1 MEVKFMIVVTGAA
14 GFIGSA
20 IVWALNKKGR
30 TDIHAVDFLQN
41 DDRWLNLNN
50 LKYSDYEEKDAFMK
64 RIIFDDKLLRD
75 SVEGIIHM
83 GACSSTTETN
93 ASFLIENNYKYT
105 QVLAKWCVKN
115 GKKFVY
121 ASSAATYG
129 DGSFGFDDSNEGIE
143 KLKPLNK
150 YAFSKQLFDLW
161 ALREGCLDKM
171 AGMKYFNVYGP
182 NEYHKDDMRSVVH
195 KAFGQIKETGKL
207 KLFKSHNKDYKDG
220 GQLRDFIY
228 VKDAVDM
235 TLFAYEK
242 GIKGIYNVGTGKARS
257 FADLGT
263 AVFKAMGKP
272 VNIEYMDMPETIRD
286 KYQYFTEAKTDKIK
300 KAGFTAK
307 IHTLEEGV
315 ADYVKNYLIPG
326 DSRLA

>member
-1 MEVKFMIVVTGAA
+1 MIVVTGAA

-20 IVWALNKKGR
+20 IVWALNKKGFH
-30 TDIHAVDFLQN
+30 DIHAVDFLQHDN
-41 DDRWLNLNN
+41 RWQNLANF
-50 LKYSDYEEKDAFMK
+50 KITDYEEKDAFIK
-64 RIIFDDKLLRD
+64 RVIFDDKVLKD

-83 GACSSTTETN
+83 GACSSTTETD

-115 GKKFVY
+115 NNKFVY

-129 DGSFGFDDSNEGIE
+129 AGEHGFNDNHEGLE
-143 KLKPLNK
+143 KLKPMNK
-150 YAFSKQLFDLW
+150 YAFSKQLLDLW
-161 ALREGCLDKM
+161 AQREGNLDKIC
-171 AGMKYFNVYGP
+171 GLKYFNVYGP
-182 NEYHKDDMRSVVH
+182 NEEHKEDMRSVVH
-195 KAFGQIKETGKL
+195 KAYGQIKETGKL
-207 KLFKSHNKDYKDG
+207 KLFKSYKDSYADG

-257 FADLGT
+257 FADLGA

-272 VNIEYMDMPETIRD
+272 VNIEYIEMPESIRD
-286 KYQYFTEAKTDKIK
+286 KYQYFTEAKMDKIQ
-300 KAGFTAK
+300 KAGYNAK
-307 IHTLEEGV
+307 GHTLEAGV
-315 ADYVKNYLIPG
+315 EDYVKNYLMHE
-326 DSRLA
+326 DQRLK

>member
-1 MEVKFMIVVTGAA
+1 MIVVTGAA

-20 IVWALNKKGR
+20 IVWALNKRGF
-30 TDIHAVDFLQN
+30 TDIHAVDLLQK
-41 DDRWLNLNN
+41 DDRWLNIAR
-50 LKYSDYEEKDAFMK
+50 LKISEYEERDAFIK
-64 RIIFDDKLLRD
+64 RIIFDDAFLREK
-75 SVEGIIHM
+75 VEGIIHM
-83 GACSSTTETN
+83 GACSSTTETD
-93 ASFLIENNYKYT
+93 ASYLIENNYKYT
-105 QVLAKWCVKN
+105 QVLARWCVKH

-129 DGSFGFDDSNEGIE
+129 DGAHGFDDDHGGIE
-143 KLKPLNK
+143 KLKPMNK

-161 ALREGCLDKM
+161 ALREGYLDKI
-171 AGMKYFNVYGP
+171 AGLKYFNVYGP

-195 KAFGQIKETGKL
+195 KAFGQIKQIGRL
-207 KLFKSHNKDYKDG
+207 KLFKSYKEGVKDG

-242 GIKGIYNVGTGKARS
+242 GIKGIYNCGTGKARS
-257 FADLGT
+257 FADLGA

-272 VNIEYMDMPETIRD
+272 VNIDYIEMPAQIRD
-286 KYQYFTEAKTDKIK
+286 KYQYFTEAKMDKMH
-300 KAGFTAK
+300 KAGFAGK

-315 ADYVKNYLIPG
+315 EDYVKNYLGKEDPHLKQQG
-326 DSRLA
+326 